1 MLRARFNVRVDES
14 PEAVRGR
21 VVDAV
26 AAAWTGNEV
35 EDGREAGRLLA
46 DLVAPT
52 PVAPLLETEISSDA
66 TRTVSAF
73 SDWIRRLARQQP
85 VVMLVEQVQ
94 WTDQGSLDL
103 LQYLIRALRRE
114 PVLLVISARPE
125 ATEQVPAWMTGSDIR
140 TKIELLPF
148 NEEVM
153 ERFLDDLFRQVPS
166 FPRDIK
172 REIIRRAEG
181 NPELCKEL
189 VRLLVDRGAL
199 AVDEHHVPVKWDKA
213 RSTKL
218 DLPDTVRGVLQ
229 ARLDGLMPQHKE
241 ILKMASVIGRVFWV
255 GALREVVPPE
265 LSADELAASLDTL
278 RAREL
283 IKPQPS
289 SSVSG
294 ERELSFATQAL
305 CDASYELVPRAQS
318 VAAHRKVAEWL
329 SARGELWEGGHAN
342 LAAHL
347 EAAGDKPRA
356 RRLYLNAARHA
367 VSVCA
372 YPEAV
377 GFFDRVASLWNAET
391 TNDDRIARAGVLR
404 ERAVAES
411 RTGRF
416 EEALRSLDSAE
427 ADLRSA
433 GVADDDAVHAWVLL
447 ERGSVSKE
455 YGRIEESIDM
465 LSKAIEMCRGQ
476 LAPSVLHMRAYG
488 ARAFQLA
495 AKGDRERA
503 KKDVEE
509 GLRIGQLLHMRDAAW
524 YVAMARLKDAE
535 GSIFFFAGDLADAE
549 ASFKASLELSE
560 LAGDTQGMPDGLV
573 NLGGVAYTRGDHAAA
588 AVYYERALA
597 AAKKARWTARE
608 AVGHSNLGQV
618 KLALGEHEAAA
629 QHLEIACRLGEEGGY
644 LDVLADSARAL
655 AEVEL
660 ARGAVDAAVERAR
673 AAITHAERSK
683 TPSFLA
689 MAHATAMDCCLAKLH
704 RDRDRGAFEEARRHK
719 EEACVI
725 LRQIGQA
732 HTAEGVTKRFGQ
744 GSNATID
751 A

>member
-1 MLRARFNVRVDES
+1 M
-14 PEAVRGR
+14 
-21 VVDAV
+21 
-26 AAAWTGNEV
+26 
-35 EDGREAGRLLA
+35 
-46 DLVAPT
+46 
-52 PVAPLLETEISSDA
+52 
-66 TRTVSAF
+66 
-73 SDWIRRLARQQP
+73 
-85 VVMLVEQVQ
+85 
-94 WTDQGSLDL
+94 
-103 LQYLIRALRRE
+103 
-114 PVLLVISARPE
+114 
-125 ATEQVPAWMTGSDIR
+125 
-140 TKIELLPF
+140 
-148 NEEVM
+148 
-153 ERFLDDLFRQVPS
+153 
-166 FPRDIK
+166 
-172 REIIRRAEG
+172 
-181 NPELCKEL
+181 
-189 VRLLVDRGAL
+189 
-199 AVDEHHVPVKWDKA
+199 
-213 RSTKL
+213 
-218 DLPDTVRGVLQ
+218 
-229 ARLDGLMPQHKE
+229 
-241 ILKMASVIGRVFWV
+241 
-255 GALREVVPPE
+255 
-265 LSADELAASLDTL
+265 
-278 RAREL
+278 
-283 IKPQPS
+283 
-289 SSVSG
+289 
-294 ERELSFATQAL
+294 
-305 CDASYELVPRAQS
+305 
-318 VAAHRKVAEWL
+318 AEWL

-377 GFFDRVASLWNAET
+377 GFFDRVASLWSAET

-404 ERAVAES
+404 ERAVAEC

-416 EEALRSLDSAE
+416 EEALKSLDSSE
-427 ADLRSA
+427 ADLRAA

-455 YGRIEESIDM
+455 YGRIEESIDT
-465 LSKAIEMCRGQ
+465 LSKAIDMCRAQ

-495 AKGDRERA
+495 AKGDRESA

-509 GLRIGQLLHMRDAAW
+509 GLRIGQLLHMRDASW

-535 GSIFFFAGDLADAE
+535 GSIFFFAGDLPNAE
-549 ASFKASLELSE
+549 AAFKASLELSE

-673 AAITHAERSK
+673 AAIVHAERSK

-704 RDRDRGAFEEARRHK
+704 RDRDRAAFEEARRHK
-719 EEACVI
+719 EAACVI

-732 HTAEGVTKRFGQ
+732 HTAESVTKRFGQ